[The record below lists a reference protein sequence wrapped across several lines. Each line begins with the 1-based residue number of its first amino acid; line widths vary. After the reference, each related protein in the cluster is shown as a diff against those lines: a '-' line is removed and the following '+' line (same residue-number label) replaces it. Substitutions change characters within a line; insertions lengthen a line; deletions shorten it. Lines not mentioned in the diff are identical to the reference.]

1 SADRFPAAR
10 ISEIPAAHPDRNR
23 VGPAAGHPAVAR
35 HAATGGRRLAIAG
48 EAEMT
53 PLDKPIK
60 RALSVGGKTY
70 TLTIDPKDILSG
82 DAGLAAALQAST
94 AKLKAHSR

>member
-1 SADRFPAAR
+1 
-10 ISEIPAAHPDRNR
+10 
-23 VGPAAGHPAVAR
+23 
-35 HAATGGRRLAIAG
+35 
-48 EAEMT
+48 MT

-60 RALSVGGKTY
+60 RALRVGGKTY
-70 TLTIDPKDILSG
+70 TLTIDPKELKLTEKGHRRGVTLLWKDILSG